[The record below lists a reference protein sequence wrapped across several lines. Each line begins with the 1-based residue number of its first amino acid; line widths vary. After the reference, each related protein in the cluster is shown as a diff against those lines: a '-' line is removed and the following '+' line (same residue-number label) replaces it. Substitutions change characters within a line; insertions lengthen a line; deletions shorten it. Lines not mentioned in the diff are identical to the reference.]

1 MGTTFR
7 LYFPTT
13 SELPVDHPRE
23 VPQVRLRPGATVL
36 VVDDNEGIRDL
47 VVRALSRHGY
57 QVESAVDAEEALGR
71 IRTMGALPDLLLAD
85 IVMPGASGVDL
96 VREIGEGRTRVLFMS
111 GYSQRAIPDVVAV
124 GGLLEKPFTVNELL
138 HAVEQALT

>member
-1 MGTTFR
+1 
-7 LYFPTT
+7 
-13 SELPVDHPRE
+13 
-23 VPQVRLRPGATVL
+23 
-36 VVDDNEGIRDL
+36 
-47 VVRALSRHGY
+47 
-57 QVESAVDAEEALGR
+57 
-71 IRTMGALPDLLLAD
+71 MGALPDLLLAD